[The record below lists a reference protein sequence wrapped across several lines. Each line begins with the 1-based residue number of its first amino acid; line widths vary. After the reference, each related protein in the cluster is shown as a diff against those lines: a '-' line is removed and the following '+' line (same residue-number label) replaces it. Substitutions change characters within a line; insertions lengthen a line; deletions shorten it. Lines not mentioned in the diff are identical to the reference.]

1 MPRPG
6 DILKVPASLLDEHT
20 CFTIVMPGRL
30 DWDVGVSL
38 KRNFPLW
45 PVLET
50 LNSENLLT
58 VAEIAAAPLGKVA
71 FLSRNP
77 SILVRFSV
85 CIGCRILRLTL
96 HLLSGPFSH
105 VLRGCT

>member
-58 VAEIAAAPLGKVA
+58 VAELAAAPLGKVA

-77 SILVRFSV
+77 SILVRLSI
-85 CIGCRILRLTL
+85 CIGCRI
-96 HLLSGPFSH
+96 SD
-105 VLRGCT
+105 